1 MDSQNKIQVPNG
13 SDITLKCEVILE
25 LGYFNNTETF
35 SKNEISPNFVWTF
48 ENEILINEEAE
59 IRCHLIQFHDIESNS
74 FKDKRYQCFQE
85 LLIYNITSS
94 NNGHYNCNSSIWQ
107 NGLR

>member
-1 MDSQNKIQVPNG
+1 MDSQNVIQVPKG
-13 SDITLKCEVILE
+13 SDITLKCEIKLE
-25 LGYFNNTETF
+25 LGYFNNTESF

-59 IRCHLIQFHDIESNS
+59 IKCYFIQNHNIESNS
-74 FKDKRYQCFQE
+74 FINERYECFQE
-85 LLIYNITSS
+85 ILLYNINSS
-94 NNGHYNCNSSIWQ
+94 NNGLYNCNSIIWQ